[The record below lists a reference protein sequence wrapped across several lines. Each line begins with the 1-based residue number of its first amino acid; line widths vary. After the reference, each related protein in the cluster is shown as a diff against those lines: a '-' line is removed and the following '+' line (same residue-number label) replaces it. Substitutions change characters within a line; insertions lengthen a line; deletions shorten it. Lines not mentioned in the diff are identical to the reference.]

1 MIINSLRLLAVILL
15 VIILIIKDIPFKS
28 LLKDSMIQF
37 YLALT
42 CMVFLLFIDN
52 IFGFILSICLLL
64 LYFRVYTS
72 ELKNKKENKKEGES
86 SNSSNSSN
94 SSDSES
100 DPHKEH
106 KKEHKEHNKEHK
118 HNHGNKS
125 NETCETCVMNMAN
138 INADKKIPIPSQTS
152 SSDSPGKPTNNKGD
166 SLVPYITE
174 ENLLAAQTNIVNPL
188 EYNKET
194 HGVDKG
200 IYNEE
205 VYGSQG
211 LDTKNIHIRGYDT
224 NNIYLGSLSYD
235 IL

>member
-28 LLKDSMIQF
+28 LFKDSMIQF

-86 SNSSNSSN
+86 S
-94 SSDSES
+94 ES
-100 DPHKEH
+100 DPHKEN
-106 KKEHKEHNKEHK
+106 KEHNKEHK

-125 NETCETCVMNMAN
+125 KETCETCVMNMAN

-152 SSDSPGKPTNNKGD
+152 SPGKPTNNKGD
-166 SLVPYITE
+166 SLIPYITE

>member
-15 VIILIIKDIPFKS
+15 VIILIIKDIPFKP
-28 LLKDSMIQF
+28 LFKDSMIQF

-72 ELKNKKENKKEGES
+72 ELKNKKENKKEGDS
-86 SNSSNSSN
+86 SDSSN
-94 SSDSES
+94 SSDSE
-100 DPHKEH
+100 PHKEQS
-106 KKEHKEHNKEHK
+106 KEHKQHK
-118 HNHGNKS
+118 HSHGSKS
-125 NETCETCVMNMAN
+125 NETCEKCVINMAN
-138 INADKKIPIPSQTS
+138 INADKKISIPSQA
-152 SSDSPGKPTNNKGD
+152 TNNTGN

>member
-28 LLKDSMIQF
+28 LFKDSMIQF

-86 SNSSNSSN
+86 SESSNSSE
-94 SSDSES
+94 SES
-100 DPHKEH
+100 HKEN
-106 KKEHKEHNKEHK
+106 KEHNKEHK

-125 NETCETCVMNMAN
+125 NETCEKCVMNMAN
-138 INADKKIPIPSQTS
+138 INADKKIPIPSQAS
-152 SSDSPGKPTNNKGD
+152 SSGSAGSSGSPGKPTNNKGD

>member
-28 LLKDSMIQF
+28 LFKDSMIQF

-86 SNSSNSSN
+86 SNSSE
-94 SSDSES
+94 SES
-100 DPHKEH
+100 
-106 KKEHKEHNKEHK
+106 HKEHNKEHK

-125 NETCETCVMNMAN
+125 NETCEKCVMNMAN
-138 INADKKIPIPSQTS
+138 INADKKIPIPSQAS
-152 SSDSPGKPTNNKGD
+152 SSGSSGSPGKPTNNKGD